1 MSAPFVFNVRQVD
14 DVDGPELY
22 ATTDDGR
29 LRGVVFVW
37 RGGRLVDYM
46 LSGHDAVDCVA
57 VPYDWRAGVVL
68 LPFTP
73 AALAAYLADYFD
85 DIHNLAAC
93 RDTLAHQ

>member
-1 MSAPFVFNVRQVD
+1 MSAPFVFNVSQVD
-14 DVDGPELY
+14 DGGTAEFY

-46 LSGHDAVDCVA
+46 LSGHDAADCVA
-57 VPYDWRAGVVL
+57 VPYDWPTGAVL

-93 RDTLAHQ
+93 RNSLAHQ